1 MYCVL
6 ISKNDPMEIYTSI
19 LITLAALADDIC
31 SQVCADGALFVQ
43 LYKRHA
49 RDFSGEN
56 KTETN

>member
-1 MYCVL
+1 
-6 ISKNDPMEIYTSI
+6 MEIYTSI